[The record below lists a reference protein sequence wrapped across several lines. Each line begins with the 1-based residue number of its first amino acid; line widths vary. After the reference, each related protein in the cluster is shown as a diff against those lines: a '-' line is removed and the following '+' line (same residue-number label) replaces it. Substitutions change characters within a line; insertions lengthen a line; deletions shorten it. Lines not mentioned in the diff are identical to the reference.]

1 MFYGNFVKLCKE
13 KDVSRTKACTDCG
26 LSRTAWHKW
35 ENGGVPNGSTLNKFA
50 EYFGKNIDILLGVE
64 ENENPATKPGDG
76 IPKEDLDL
84 LKQFHD
90 ADENTKDAIRLLLK
104 L

>member
-26 LSRTAWHKW
+26 LSKTAWHKW

-50 EYFGKNIDILLGVE
+50 EYFGKNIDVLLGME
-64 ENENPATKPGDG
+64 ENENPATETGSG
-76 IPKEDLDL
+76 ISKDDMGL
-84 LKQFHD
+84 LKQFHE

>member
-1 MFYGNFVKLCKE
+1 MFYDNFVRLCKE
-13 KDVSRTKACTDCG
+13 KNVSRTKACTDCG

-35 ENGGVPNGSTLNKFA
+35 ENGGVPNGSTLHRFA
-50 EYFGKNIDILLGVE
+50 DYFDKNIDILVGN
-64 ENENPATKPGDG
+64 NENPATKQGDG

-84 LKQFHD
+84 LKQFHE